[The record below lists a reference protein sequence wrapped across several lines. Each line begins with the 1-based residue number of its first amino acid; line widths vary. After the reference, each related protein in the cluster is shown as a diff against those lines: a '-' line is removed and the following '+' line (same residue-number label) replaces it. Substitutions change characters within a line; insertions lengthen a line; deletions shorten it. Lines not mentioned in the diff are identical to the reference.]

1 MSFYTVLIQGLIVQ
15 NMIGLEG
22 KVMRPT
28 NKGSIN
34 CTGSMGGPWEGWVLT
49 PMLSVRGPVGGLGF
63 HTYDISK
70 LALVGLLRSAWVELR
85 EFRIGIK

>member
-1 MSFYTVLIQGLIVQ
+1 MLG
-15 NMIGLEG
+15 N
-22 KVMRPT
+22 VMRPT

-49 PMLSVRGPVGGLGF
+49 PMLSVRGPVGGLGS

-70 LALVGLLRSAWVELR
+70 MALVGLLRSAWVELR
-85 EFRIGIK
+85 EFRIRVN